1 MQITNAIKGKANEE
15 QRRKENI
22 DMLRRSQK
30 IPGKVKR
37 WDRRTD
43 YKKDLNV
50 QSSTVHTLNT
60 QKH

>member
-22 DMLRRSQK
+22 DMSRRSQK
-30 IPGKVKR
+30 IAGKVKR

-43 YKKDLNV
+43 YKKRFSCSEYNC
-50 QSSTVHTLNT
+50 TYI
-60 QKH
+60 

>member
-22 DMLRRSQK
+22 DMSRRSQK